1 MQDKKIR
8 NLAEEIIEAD
18 DFNAQ
23 SLNQGKYSDPSKN
36 ATYTV
41 NDAIKINRRT
51 FEEYDEKYQWPLAF
65 GLLLLVIE
73 ILARD
78 HRRKPGNRSRKDA

>member
-1 MQDKKIR
+1 MKYKVKYWISVDF
-8 NLAEEIIEAD
+8 LAEEIIEAD

-41 NDAIKINRRT
+41 NDSIKVTRRT
-51 FEEYDEKYQWPLAF
+51 FEEYDESLNNSTKERISDKWY
-65 GLLLLVIE
+65 
-73 ILARD
+73 
-78 HRRKPGNRSRKDA
+78 

>member
-1 MQDKKIR
+1 MKYKVKYWISVDF
-8 NLAEEIIEAD
+8 LAEEIIEAD
-18 DFNAQ
+18 DFNSQ

-51 FEEYDEKYQWPLAF
+51 FEEYDEKPDNSNKERTSNKWY
-65 GLLLLVIE
+65 
-73 ILARD
+73 
-78 HRRKPGNRSRKDA
+78 